1 MATPMGTPTCILLA
15 DDFTGACDTALQ
27 FVRAGLSARVQV
39 AGVPAGDVDVLV
51 WDTQTRNHP
60 AAVARDR
67 VADAVVRLEPFLDR
81 LWYKKVDSTL
91 RGAIGAEVEIVLRRT
106 RRDLCVLAPA
116 LPDAGRT
123 TLAGTHFVDG
133 IALHR
138 SPAGQDP
145 GAPVLHSSITDLL
158 ASTASL
164 RSTVVP
170 LSLVHAGAEPL
181 HAALARL
188 AGPVVAIVDAQAS
201 SDLRTIAAAAARLD
215 PPPLLCGSAG
225 LAAFVPEAFGL
236 RSQAPRP
243 QAGTSRGGML
253 LILAGSATRHTRQQL
268 DHLHQHQ
275 HQHWAVQEILVA
287 ATDDADG
294 IAARAMAGSTAGSI
308 VAILSV
314 PPDEPDPDAALRIM
328 ARAARCCT
336 RDPMLSGIAVTG
348 RTTAIILL
356 DELSAGAVNVLESVE
371 AQVPLCRLVDGPAAG
386 LHLITK
392 AGGLG
397 GEDVFV
403 RAARR
408 LLPS

>member
-1 MATPMGTPTCILLA
+1 MSMPTCILLA

-27 FVRAGLSARVQV
+27 FVRAGLSARVQI

-60 AAVARDR
+60 AAVARAR
-67 VADAVVRLEPFLDR
+67 VADAVARLEPFLDR

-91 RGAIGAEVEIVLRRT
+91 RGPIGAELEVLLCRT
-106 RRDLCVLAPA
+106 RRNLCVLAPA

-133 IALHR
+133 MPLHR
-138 SPAGQDP
+138 SPASRDP
-145 GAPVLHSSITDLL
+145 GAPVLHSSIADLL

-170 LSLVHAGAEPL
+170 LSLVHAGAEAL
-181 HAALARL
+181 HAGLARL
-188 AGPVVAIVDAQAS
+188 TGPAVAIVDAQES

-215 PPPLLCGSAG
+215 RPPLLCGSAG
-225 LAAFVPEAFGL
+225 LAAFIPEAFGL

-243 QAGTSRGGML
+243 QAGSSRGRML
-253 LILAGSATRHTRQQL
+253 LILAGSAARHTRQQL
-268 DHLHQHQ
+268 DCLHEHLHL
-275 HQHWAVQEILVA
+275 HWTVQEILVA
-287 ATDDADG
+287 ATDAPDG
-294 IAARAMAGSTAGSI
+294 IAARATAGSTAGSNI
-308 VAILSV
+308 TILSV
-314 PPDEPDPDAALRIM
+314 PPDEPDPDAALRTM

-336 RDPMLSGIAVTG
+336 RDPRLSGIAVTG
-348 RTTAIILL
+348 GTTAIILL
-356 DELSAGAVNVLESVE
+356 NELSVGAVNVLESVE

-408 LLPS
+408 LLPI